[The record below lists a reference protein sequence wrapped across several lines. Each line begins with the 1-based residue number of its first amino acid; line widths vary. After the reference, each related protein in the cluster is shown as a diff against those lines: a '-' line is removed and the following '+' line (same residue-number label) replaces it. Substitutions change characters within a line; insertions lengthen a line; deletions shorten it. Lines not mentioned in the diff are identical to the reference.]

1 MGVECRKMKKG
12 ENDMEDSQS
21 DNNNNTDGENMKK
34 ISDDD
39 HTEKDSSQDSENSEV
54 IRSNCVVVQQC
65 LLYIAW
71 EDQRLNRIH
80 CICH

>member
-1 MGVECRKMKKG
+1 
-12 ENDMEDSQS
+12 
-21 DNNNNTDGENMKK
+21 MKK